1 MISMISMILAVVF
14 GIISGRFVKVEIP
27 DGVFT
32 LLLMLLVFVVGVDV
46 GGEEKILSKMKSNLG
61 KMFIQSFL
69 TIVGSLLGATF
80 VILMTD
86 LTLKESVG
94 AAAGLGW
101 YSLSGIMIT
110 NLYSPMLGA
119 ISFTSN
125 VLRELI
131 SILLIPLL
139 SRLTSL
145 GAISAAGATSMD
157 TLLGLISKYTTKEET
172 LIAFGQG
179 IIITALVPL
188 LITLIFS

>member
-1 MISMISMILAVVF
+1 MISMIF
-14 GIISGRFVKVEIP
+14 SGRFVKVEIP

>member
-1 MISMISMILAVVF
+1 MISMILAVVF